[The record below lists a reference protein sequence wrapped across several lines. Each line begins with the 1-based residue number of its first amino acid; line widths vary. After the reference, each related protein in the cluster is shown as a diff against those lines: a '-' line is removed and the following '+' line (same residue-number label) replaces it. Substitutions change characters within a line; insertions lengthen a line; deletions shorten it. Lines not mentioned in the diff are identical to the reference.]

1 MEEQTFY
8 SIILRHD
15 TSTKWMV
22 NNPILSLGEYG
33 VEDDTHKVKRGDG
46 ESKWSELVYE
56 DFGLTYI
63 VTYSNLTGEVT
74 DNEKLKNALE
84 SKVQKDTFTDVD
96 NKVVSA
102 INLTDEEG
110 TITTISKIMKD
121 ISSAGTSKNILK
133 IVSNDNSVQGYWTI
147 TDDGARVLDIRARSS
162 IDDYQVGFR
171 YYEDQLCF
179 HNNRLYRCIETY
191 DAAEQFDETKWVI
204 LASLRS
210 NDIKFDNKVSGLEA
224 EDVKNAIDE
233 LTDRTNHR
241 VKTTSKSSKVYGTDE
256 NGEQFTYDIEFF
268 GKVDTV
274 NGVKAT
280 ANKNVQIDGND
291 IPVDKTAEEKTTINE
306 ALDSKVAKDVTDSKI
321 VQNVSMSYNEE
332 NGKLS
337 LDKELVSLA
346 DGSKETQSQE
356 IDVVSEKEL
365 SDTKQELENSIN
377 TLTETVAN
385 NKLDIETIVSNNKA
399 EIESTV
405 SKNKEEIENT
415 VAENKADI
423 EKKLTDATNTL
434 SESIEN
440 TKQELSNKEAEDIEA
455 VYNKIE
461 TTKSEVLSKEAED
474 FLGLQNQLASAK
486 SDLEAKI
493 DAKGSSVTEE
503 TDTKLA
509 AKVNK
514 SIGSSLIT
522 SIEVSEE
529 SDDPTIKITSADTE
543 TENKTITH
551 LHISSKGNISTY
563 KDAED
568 HIIVDS
574 TEMDKSIAAN
584 AKQIEIQGTSIVAN
598 ETATNN
604 LGKRVTEAEKH
615 IALHDQTF
623 TQVKD
628 DIATNANGVSD
639 NKNKLLSHDLEI
651 SAMKEKEAK
660 DITDANN
667 AIAANSAK
675 ITNINQTL
683 LDYNDKMQETA
694 KTLAETNDNILN
706 HESRIQVVEK
716 KATEAEASAK
726 AIENAKLD
734 KTFADSVLEK
744 VSLGNL
750 ADQDVLV
757 IDQNLVNPET
767 YSKTKSSLRITSK
780 DNTLV
785 GKTLTDDDG
794 NIIGVDLAT
803 NLDVDVN
810 YFVTSELLTPTIPI
824 ENIINLNSLTATDK
838 TEVEVQDIISDA
850 EGTWARVSSINKTLG
865 TCVAITFAKQA
876 RATWGTI
883 KGTLAD
889 QTDLQRE
896 LNTLQTNINDEA
908 TARGND
914 KVELEGKISQAES
927 NAGDYT
933 DTQLESLHT
942 TVIGE
947 IGQAKSDVEAKLTT
961 TEETLNNKI
970 NTVQSTLEESIAT
983 AKTGA
988 ETTAN
993 AYTDSK
999 ISDAKTEADTK
1010 YVAKTSGVNKVY
1022 GTDANGNQTSYDK
1035 SSFGKVDTV
1044 NNKTPDAG
1052 KNVTLTSEDIGYDNT
1067 TSTLKAT
1074 TVKGAVDELKSAV
1087 DSVASQLNLDLTQIY
1102 NKLVEINSE
1111 TTDE

>member
-56 DFGLTYI
+56 DFGLKYI

-121 ISSAGTSKNILK
+121 ISSAGTSKNVLK

-147 TDDGARVLDIRARSS
+147 TDEGARVLDIRARSS

-191 DAAEQFDETKWVI
+191 DAAEQFDETKWII

-241 VKTTSKSSKVYGTDE
+241 VKTTSKSNKVYGTDE
-256 NGEQFTYDIEFF
+256 SGEQFTYDIEFF

-291 IPVDKTAEEKTTINE
+291 IPVNKTAEEKTTINE

-321 VQNVSMSYNEE
+321 VQNVSMSYNGE

-337 LDKELVSLA
+337 LDKEFVSLA

-365 SDTKQELENSIN
+365 SDTKQELESSIN
-377 TLTETVAN
+377 ALTETVAN
-385 NKLDIETIVSNNKA
+385 NKSDIETTVSN
-399 EIESTV
+399 
-405 SKNKEEIENT
+405 
-415 VAENKADI
+415 NKADI

-434 SESIEN
+434 NETIEN
-440 TKQELSNKEAEDIEA
+440 TKQELSSKEAEDIEA

-486 SDLEAKI
+486 SDLESKI
-493 DAKGSSVTEE
+493 DAKGTSVTEE

-509 AKVNK
+509 TKVNK

-522 SIEVSEE
+522 GIEVSEE

-584 AKQIEIQGTSIVAN
+584 TKQIEIQGTSIVAN

-623 TQVKD
+623 TQVKN

-651 SAMKEKEAK
+651 SSMKEKEAK

-667 AIAANSAK
+667 AIASNSAK

-706 HESRIQVVEK
+706 HESRIQVVER

-750 ADQDVLV
+750 ADQEVLV
-757 IDQNLVNPET
+757 IDQSLVNPET

-794 NIIGVDLAT
+794 NIIGIDLAT

-824 ENIINLNSLTATDK
+824 ENIVKLNTLTATDK
-838 TEVEVQDIISDA
+838 TEIEVQDIISDA
-850 EGTWARVSSINKTLG
+850 AGTWARVSSINKTLG

-876 RATWGTI
+876 RAAWGTI

-889 QTDLQRE
+889 QTDLKRE
-896 LNTLQTNINDEA
+896 LNTLQTNINDET

-933 DTQLESLHT
+933 DTQLETLHT
-942 TVIGE
+942 TVTGE
-947 IGQAKSDVEAKLTT
+947 IGQAKSDVESKLSTST
-961 TEETLNNKI
+961 ETLNNKI
-970 NTVQSTLEESIAT
+970 TTVQQTLEESIAT

-988 ETTAN
+988 ETTAKE
-993 AYTDSK
+993 YTDSK
-999 ISDAKTEADTK
+999 IGDAKTDADTK

-1022 GTDANGNQTSYDK
+1022 GTDASGNQTTYDK

-1052 KNVTLTSEDIGYDNT
+1052 KNVTLTSADIGYDNT
-1067 TSTLKAT
+1067 TSSLQAT

-1111 TTDE
+1111 TTEE

>member
-84 SKVQKDTFTDVD
+84 SKVQKDTFIDVD

-102 INLTDEEG
+102 INLTNEEG

-241 VKTTSKSSKVYGTDE
+241 VKTTSKSSKIYGTDE
-256 NGEQFTYDIEFF
+256 SGEQFTYDIEFF

-291 IPVDKTAEEKTTINE
+291 IAIDKTAEEKTTINE
-306 ALDSKVAKDVTDSKI
+306 ALDSKVAKDVTNSKI
-321 VQNVSMSYNEE
+321 VQNVSMSYNGE

-356 IDVVSEKEL
+356 IDVVSEREL
-365 SDTKQELENSIN
+365 SDTKQTLENSIN

-385 NKLDIETIVSNNKA
+385 NKSDIETIVNNNKA
-399 EIESTV
+399 EIE
-405 SKNKEEIENT
+405 NT
-415 VAENKADI
+415 VATNKTDI

-434 SESIEN
+434 NETIEN
-440 TKQELSNKEAEDIEA
+440 AKQELSSKETEDITA

-474 FLGLQNQLASAK
+474 FLGLQNQLASART
-486 SDLEAKI
+486 DLEAKI
-493 DAKGSSVTEE
+493 NAKGTSVTEE

-509 AKVNK
+509 TKVNK
-514 SIGSSLIT
+514 SIGSSLVT

-623 TQVKD
+623 TQVKN
-628 DIATNANGVSD
+628 DIATNANGISD
-639 NKNKLLSHDLEI
+639 NKNKLLAHDLEI
-651 SAMKEKEAK
+651 SAIKEKEAK

-667 AIAANSAK
+667 AIASNSAK

-694 KTLAETNDNILN
+694 ETLAETNDNILN
-706 HESRIQVVEK
+706 HESRIQVVER

-744 VSLGNL
+744 VSLGDL
-750 ADQDVLV
+750 TSQDILV
-757 IDQNLVNPET
+757 INQNLVNPET

-785 GKTLTDDDG
+785 GKTLTDEDG
-794 NIIGVDLAT
+794 NIVGIDLST

-810 YFVTSELLTPTIPI
+810 YFVTSALLIPTIPS
-824 ENIINLNSLTATDK
+824 ENIVRLDTLTATDK

-865 TCVAITFAKQA
+865 TCVAVTFAKQA
-876 RATWGTI
+876 RAAWGTI
-883 KGTLAD
+883 RGTLED
-889 QTDLQRE
+889 QTDLQSK
-896 LNTLQTNINDEA
+896 LNTLQTNINNEA

-914 KVELEGKISQAES
+914 KVELESKISQAKS
-927 NAGDYT
+927 DAGDYT
-933 DTQLESLHT
+933 DTQIETLHT
-942 TVIGE
+942 TVTGE
-947 IGQAKSDVEAKLTT
+947 IRQAKSDVETKLNTAT
-961 TEETLNNKI
+961 ETLNNKI
-970 NTVQSTLEESIAT
+970 TTAQQTLEESIAT

-988 ETTAN
+988 ETTAKE
-993 AYTDSK
+993 YTDSK
-999 ISDAKTEADTK
+999 ISEVKTTSDAK
-1010 YVAKTSGVNKVY
+1010 YVAKISGVDKVY
-1022 GTDANGNQTSYDK
+1022 GTDSNGNQTAYDK
-1035 SSFGKVDTV
+1035 GSFGKVDTV
-1044 NNKTPDAG
+1044 NNKMPDAG

-1067 TSTLKAT
+1067 TSTLQAT
-1074 TVKGAVDELKSAV
+1074 TVKGAVDELKSAI
-1087 DSVASQLNLDLTQIY
+1087 DSVASQLNLDLAQIY

-1111 TTDE
+1111 TTEK